1 MQGFFTHIV
10 RYSSSVILSVCFGV
24 HCPTFENTF
33 IEEFYNSQRHWDNL
47 LRPGNSPPVDV
58 FPILKYVPRRWAA
71 WKDECDLVGRGQRK
85 LWQGLM
91 KECVDRMNSGRRND
105 SFMEFIVDRKDKY
118 GLNDEE
124 IGYDHVPRTTLV
136 CWMLTVLLLDGSG
149 SHWSKPAQTQLPFT
163 SNSSFS

>member
-124 IGYDHVPRTTLV
+124 IGYDY
-136 CWMLTVLLLDGSG
+136 VLSTPWYVEC
-149 SHWSKPAQTQLPFT
+149 SPYYY
-163 SNSSFS
+163 